1 MPIRIA
7 KADDL
12 PIINTIYS
20 QAIADK
26 LTADTVPLSMEER
39 VKWLEAHDSSTHP
52 VFVYEVNN
60 RVIAWLSFSSYRPGR
75 QALKKTAEISYYI
88 HNDFR
93 KKGVGT
99 ALIQFA
105 LQQATCYGFK
115 NLLAIVLER
124 NTGSIR
130 LLEKCGF
137 EKWGYL
143 PQVADFDGN
152 ICGHL
157 YFGMNL

>member
-7 KADDL
+7 KGDDL
-12 PIINTIYS
+12 SIINTIYC
-20 QAIADK
+20 QAIVDK

-39 VKWLEAHDSSTHP
+39 VKWFEAHDSGIYP

-60 RVIAWLSFSSYRPGR
+60 QVIAWLSFSSYRPGR

-88 HNDFR
+88 HNYFR
-93 KKGVGT
+93 KRGIGT

-105 LQQATCYGFK
+105 LQQAAYYGFK

-143 PQVADFDGN
+143 PRVADFDGDL
-152 ICGHL
+152 CGHL